1 MRRARKILRAL
12 RIYLLAKMWLI
23 RPYMRGNLILIVL
36 FALAALY
43 AFRQKILYLTV
54 YRAEVIFR
62 PGGNFGIELV

>member
-1 MRRARKILRAL
+1 MKCKFIVLY
-12 RIYLLAKMWLI
+12 IDCKMDNYNGGVLVV
-23 RPYMRGNLILIVL
+23 LFVFFVL
-36 FALAALY
+36 FAFAALY

>member
-12 RIYLLAKMWLI
+12 RIYLLAKMWLF

-36 FALAALY
+36 FAFAALY

-54 YRAEVIFR
+54 YRAEVILC